1 MTSLDQTSSISSIAL
16 SKYSEQ
22 VNPGKCVTISL
33 SFRIEGQIRIAFEQR
48 NWEKAYDKHDNI
60 FRLTIEVELK
70 SGRKTITSL
79 KFVRKAVLFWT
90 RSPKIPYRVWIMI
103 VKDDESFYPSTV
115 DEAKSLL
122 FDIEKIIE
130 LNMNG
135 LKPGKHTLKADIR
148 VTWGK
153 HLFSNPTKI
162 HARSDE
168 IHIFKERL
176 DY

>member
-1 MTSLDQTSSISSIAL
+1 MTSLDQTSSIANIAL

-22 VNPGKCVTISL
+22 VKQSNFLSLSL
-33 SFRIEGQIRIAFEQR
+33 SFRIEGQIRVLFEQR

-60 FRLTIEVELK
+60 FRLTIEVEVK
-70 SGRKTITSL
+70 SGRKAITSL

-90 RSPKIPYRVWIMI
+90 RSPKIPHRIWTMI

-130 LNMNG
+130 LNISN
-135 LKPGKHTLKADIR
+135 LKPGKHTLKAEIR
-148 VTWGK
+148 ASWGK

-168 IHIFKERL
+168 IQIFKEL
-176 DY
+176 